1 MQLKETYK
9 DYERLTE
16 TGYELSHNEI
26 YYKFSGLKK
35 KKL

>member
-16 TGYELSHNEI
+16 TGYELSHNESTTS
-26 YYKFSGLKK
+26 FQGSRKK
-35 KKL
+35 K